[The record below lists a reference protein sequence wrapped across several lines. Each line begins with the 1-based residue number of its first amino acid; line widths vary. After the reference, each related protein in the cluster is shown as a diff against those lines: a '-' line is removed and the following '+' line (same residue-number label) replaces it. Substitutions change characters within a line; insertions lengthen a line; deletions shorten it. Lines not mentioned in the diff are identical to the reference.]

1 MRISKVCTHL
11 CVLFLLCGWSTFA
24 QENLEDVFGDSVGDS
39 SGESA
44 FEEIAQEA
52 DLTGEGFGTEETKP
66 TAAAEGSEKA
76 KIYIS
81 PDQQLFREDQVSFK
95 GEKTS
100 LIRWGE
106 LEEDS
111 FLDFNQWK
119 VDLKVKENEPRWRR
133 NLQETRL
140 REKMG
145 IVIECVGE
153 CRSYRGVGS
162 ARVDYLSTIREG
174 DELQTLPHSYLWIY
188 LMDGTIVRISPN
200 STITLKE
207 MNIGKKENFVFLRL
221 NSGNFLVWSRSGKKF
236 KPQNFKETDPIF
248 YPLSFLEAN
257 PDSEVLK
264 VEEDNLYAYLERGID
279 YLSKYK
285 RLNSLIEENGKP
297 AKKTIYFLVMPNG
310 TIYGENLTAEA
321 IVLTG
326 NSSYFKIRNEEQVGL
341 ENAEPR
347 PNPTLFYRGFKNSDS
362 TEIQPA
368 QWYEMDA
375 KGRTSKVYDNPQR
388 FGMGEFLTKN
398 IPTILVARELLYKKN
413 SGFTQKEMSDVDLAE
428 NYGYRQWES
437 FEKEGSDLSLRV
449 EFLIEYTR
457 RAETMNLLAA
467 EQFKNRIERRG
478 EKWSF
483 SIYSR
488 DFYEDAIGK
497 FYNYRDGVSILSG
510 TGETLNSERKPFWK
524 LIHGLK

>member
-1 MRISKVCTHL
+1 MRISKVFYL
-11 CVLFLLCGWSTFA
+11 LGVLLLLFGQGLSPVMA
-24 QENLEDVFGDSVGDS
+24 EESLEDIFGDSVGGAATDS
-39 SGESA
+39 
-44 FEEIAQEA
+44 EEIAQEA
-52 DLTGEGFGTEETKP
+52 DLTGEGF
-66 TAAAEGSEKA
+66 SEQKAKVQESVEAA

-81 PDQQLFREDQVSFK
+81 PDQQLYQEEEVNFK
-95 GEKTS
+95 GEKSS
-100 LIRWGE
+100 LIRWGD
-106 LEEDS
+106 LKEDS

-119 VDLKVKENEPRWRR
+119 VDLKVKESQPRRRR

-145 IVIECVGE
+145 YVIECVGQ
-153 CRSYRGVGS
+153 CRSFRGIGS
-162 ARVDYLSTIREG
+162 ARVDYLSTLREG
-174 DELQTLPHSYLWIY
+174 DELQTLAHSYLWIY

-221 NSGNFLVWSRSGKKF
+221 NSGNILVWSRSGKKF
-236 KPQNFKETDPIF
+236 KPQNYKETDPIF

-257 PDSEVLK
+257 PDSEVLN
-264 VEEDNLYAYLERGID
+264 VDEDNLYGYLEKGID

-285 RLNSLIEENGKP
+285 KLNSLIEENGKP
-297 AKKTIYFLVMPNG
+297 KKKTIYFLVMPNG
-310 TIYGENLTAEA
+310 TIYGENLVAEA

-326 NSSYFKIRNEEQVGL
+326 NSSYFKVRDEVQVGL
-341 ENAEPR
+341 ENVEQR
-347 PNPTLFYRGFKNSDS
+347 PKPTLFFRGFKNQRSA
-362 TEIQPA
+362 EIEPS

-375 KGRTSKVYDNPQR
+375 KGRTYQVYEKPRR
-388 FGMGEFLTKN
+388 FGMGEFLTRN

-413 SGFTQKEMSDVDLAE
+413 SNFTQAELTDEELAE
-428 NYGYRQWES
+428 KHGYRQWEA
-437 FEKEGSDLSLRV
+437 FEKEGSDLSLRL

-467 EQFKNRIERRG
+467 EQFKERIERRG

-483 SIYSR
+483 SIYSN